1 MTLGDLTDPAAIQ
14 AATRLVV
21 DGVLTTGACMRQT
34 ERMYGDRGVVIFART
49 RHIPD
54 WVHAI
59 FTADL
64 ADAR

>member
-1 MTLGDLTDPAAIQ
+1 MTLGDLTDPTAIQ

-21 DGVLTTGACMRQT
+21 DGVLTTGASMQT
-34 ERMYGDRGVVIFART
+34 ERMYGDRDVVIFART

>member
-21 DGVLTTGACMRQT
+21 DGVLTTGASMQT

-54 WVHAI
+54 SGACHLH
-59 FTADL
+59 ADL